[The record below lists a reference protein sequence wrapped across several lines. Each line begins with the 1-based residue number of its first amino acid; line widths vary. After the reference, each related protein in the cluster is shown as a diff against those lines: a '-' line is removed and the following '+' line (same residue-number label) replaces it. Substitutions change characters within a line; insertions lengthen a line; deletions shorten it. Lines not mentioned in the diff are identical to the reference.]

1 MKSKITVGTRG
12 SKLALTQ
19 TNQVLDTLRNIYP
32 ELEIET
38 RIIKTT
44 GDKILDTELSQI
56 GGKGLFIKEIEEAL
70 LAKEIDFAVH
80 SLKDVPYEVEE
91 PFEICAIPTRQ
102 DPRDVLITK
111 HKNGV
116 NGLPEGARI
125 ATGSL
130 RRKIQLEILRKDIVF
145 EPIRGN
151 IDTRIKKLS
160 NGDLDAIVLA
170 AAGLKRLGW
179 INSDDELNPG
189 LFKKELNN
197 PNLYVYYLETENY
210 IPSVGQGALA
220 LETRK
225 GDTETINIL
234 KVLNNSNDETCV
246 KAERAFLKRMNGGCS
261 IPIGAYAKMIN
272 NKLFIDGFLGEEKT
286 SKIYRK
292 SFTGNTSQ
300 AEELGIKLAEEILGM
315 QKD

>member
-12 SKLALTQ
+12 SKLAVTQ

-32 ELEIET
+32 DLEIET
-38 RIIKTT
+38 KIIKTT
-44 GDKILDTELSQI
+44 GDRILDKELSQI

-80 SLKDVPYEVEE
+80 SLKDVPYELEE
-91 PFEICAIPTRQ
+91 PFEICTIPTRQ

-111 HKNGV
+111 HKNGI
-116 NGLPEGARI
+116 NGLPQGAKI

-130 RRKIQLEILRKDIVF
+130 RRKVQLELLRKDITF

-189 LFKKELNN
+189 EFEKELCN
-197 PNLYVYYLETENY
+197 PNLYVYYLEPDNY

-225 GDTETINIL
+225 GDIETIEIL

-246 KAERAFLKRMNGGCS
+246 KAERAFLKKMNGGCS
-261 IPIGAYAKMIN
+261 IPIGAYAKIIDN
-272 NKLFIDGFLGEEKT
+272 QLTIDGFLGEEEA
-286 SKIYRK
+286 SRIYRK
-292 SFTGNTSQ
+292 SFRGDIYQ